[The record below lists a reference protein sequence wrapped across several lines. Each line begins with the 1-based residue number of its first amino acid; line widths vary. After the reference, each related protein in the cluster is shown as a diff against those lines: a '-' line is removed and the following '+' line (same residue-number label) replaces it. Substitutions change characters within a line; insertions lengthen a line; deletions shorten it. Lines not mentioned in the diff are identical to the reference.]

1 VSKARLVI
9 TAVVVEGRSQ
19 SEVAREYGVS
29 QGWISRLVARYRLE
43 GEDAFQ
49 PRSRRPR
56 TSPTRLPQ
64 PTIDLIVKLRNDLL
78 SKGLDHGPHTIA
90 WHLQHHHGLT
100 VSVNSIHRHLRA
112 AGLVTPTPQ
121 RRPKSSYIRFAAEQP
136 NERWQADFTH
146 WRLAD
151 GTHVE
156 ILDWIDDHARYA
168 LSVTAHRRVTGP
180 IVLAEFRKTVA
191 AHGVPASTLT
201 DNGMVFTTRLAGG
214 KGGRNGFEN
223 ELHRLGVTQIN
234 STPNHPT
241 TCGKIERF
249 HQTLKKWLTGQPR
262 AATLAELQ
270 TQLNAFVEAY
280 NHDRPH
286 RSLPHQ
292 ATPAT
297 AYTARPKADPAN
309 RTDTHNRVRRDRID
323 QAGVITLR
331 VAGRLHHIGV
341 GRTYTGTRV
350 LVLIQDLRIRIIHA
364 ATGELLR
371 ELTLNPARTTNPR
384 AHQKAPHGKSSEPNA
399 GSELFRCLE
408 TSHSAPG
415 RIRTCDTGFRRAV
428 LYPLSYEG

>member
-19 SEVAREYGVS
+19 SEVARAYGVS
-29 QGWISRLVARYRLE
+29 QSWISRLVARYRLE
-43 GEDAFQ
+43 GETAFT
-49 PRSRRPR
+49 PRSRRAH
-56 TSPTRLPQ
+56 TSPHRLPQ
-64 PTIDLIVKLRNDLL
+64 TTIELVIELREKLA

-90 WHLQHHHGLT
+90 WHLQHHHGLV

-112 AGLVTPTPQ
+112 SGYIDPQ
-121 RRPKSSYIRFAAEQP
+121 PHKRPKSSYIRFAAEQP

-146 WRLAD
+146 WWLAD
-151 GTHVE
+151 HTHVE
-156 ILDWIDDHARYA
+156 ILNWIDDHARYA

-214 KGGRNGFEN
+214 KGGRNSFEN

-249 HQTLKKWLTGQPR
+249 HQTLKKWLTKQPR
-262 AATLAELQ
+262 AATLTELQ
-270 TQLNAFVEAY
+270 TQLNTFIAAY

-297 AYTARPKADPAN
+297 AYTSRPKADPAN

-341 GRTYTGTRV
+341 SRTYTGTRV

-371 ELTLNPARTTNPR
+371 ELTLDPTTDYQPTGAPKGPKRKKART
-384 AHQKAPHGKSSEPNA
+384 
-399 GSELFRCLE
+399 
-408 TSHSAPG
+408 
-415 RIRTCDTGFRRAV
+415 
-428 LYPLSYEG
+428 

>member
-43 GEDAFQ
+43 GEEAFE

-64 PTIDLIVKLRNDLL
+64 LTIELIVTLRNDLM

-90 WHLQHHHGLT
+90 WHLRHHHGLT

-146 WRLAD
+146 WWLAD

-168 LSVTAHRRVTGP
+168 LSVTAHRRVTGH

-223 ELHRLGVTQIN
+223 ELHRLGITQIN

-249 HQTLKKWLTGQPR
+249 HQTLKKWLTNQPR
-262 AATLAELQ
+262 AATLAGLQ
-270 TQLNAFVEAY
+270 TQLNTFVEAY

-331 VAGRLHHIGV
+331 IAGRLHHIGV

-371 ELTLNPARTTNPR
+371 ELTLNPTKDYQPTGAPKGPKRKKFRT
-384 AHQKAPHGKSSEPNA
+384 
-399 GSELFRCLE
+399 
-408 TSHSAPG
+408 
-415 RIRTCDTGFRRAV
+415 
-428 LYPLSYEG
+428 

>member
-64 PTIDLIVKLRNDLL
+64 PTIDLIVILRNDLL

-90 WHLQHHHGLT
+90 WHLQHHYGLT

-121 RRPKSSYIRFAAEQP
+121 RRPRSSYIRFAAEQP

-146 WRLAD
+146 WWLAD

-201 DNGMVFTTRLAGG
+201 DNGMVFTTRLSGG
-214 KGGRNGFEN
+214 KGGRNAFEN
-223 ELHRLGVTQIN
+223 ELHRLAVTQIN

-241 TCGKIERF
+241 TCGKVERF

-262 AATLAELQ
+262 AATLAQLQ
-270 TQLNAFVEAY
+270 TQLDAFVKAY
-280 NHDRPH
+280 NYDRPH

-297 AYTARPKADPAN
+297 AYTTRPKADPAN
-309 RTDTHNRVRRDRID
+309 RTDTHDRVRRDRID

-350 LVLIQDLRIRIIHA
+350 LVLVQDLHVRIIHA

-371 ELTLNPARTTNPR
+371 ELTLDPTKDYQPTGAPKGPKRKKARP
-384 AHQKAPHGKSSEPNA
+384 
-399 GSELFRCLE
+399 
-408 TSHSAPG
+408 
-415 RIRTCDTGFRRAV
+415 
-428 LYPLSYEG
+428 

>member
-29 QGWISRLVARYRLE
+29 QGWISRLVARYHLE
-43 GEDAFQ
+43 GEEAFE
-49 PRSRRPR
+49 PRSRRPL

-64 PTIDLIVKLRNDLL
+64 PTIELIVTLRNDLL

-90 WHLQHHHGLT
+90 WHLRHHHGLT

-146 WRLAD
+146 WWLAD

-168 LSVTAHRRVTGP
+168 LSVTAHRRVTGH

-249 HQTLKKWLTGQPR
+249 HQTLKKWLTNQPR
-262 AATLAELQ
+262 AATLAGLQ
-270 TQLNAFVEAY
+270 TQLNTFVEAY

-341 GRTYTGTRV
+341 GRTYTGTGV

-364 ATGELLR
+364 TTGELLR
-371 ELTLNPARTTNPR
+371 ELTLNPTKDYQPTGAPKGPKRKKFRT
-384 AHQKAPHGKSSEPNA
+384 
-399 GSELFRCLE
+399 
-408 TSHSAPG
+408 
-415 RIRTCDTGFRRAV
+415 
-428 LYPLSYEG
+428 